1 MIPAQP
7 TPSRRLTYADYCLIP
22 GDGMKHEIIDGVHFV
37 SPAPR
42 YIHQRIV
49 VNLVRLLENWAR
61 ETNQG
66 EILVAP
72 FDILLSDH
80 DVVQPDVLYISDE
93 NRGILNEKNAQGA
106 PDLLIEI
113 LSPSHPTYDYQLK
126 LSLYQQS
133 GVKEYWIIDP
143 ELEQVHVF
151 RLGETDYE
159 QAGVLRNEPGH
170 VLTTDLLPG
179 FSLEISAVFYRP

>member
-42 YIHQRIV
+42 YIHQQIVMNVARILDTWV
-49 VNLVRLLENWAR
+49 QEHRLGIVLP
-61 ETNQG
+61 
-66 EILVAP
+66 AP

-143 ELEQVHVF
+143 ELEEIWIH
-151 RLGETDYE
+151 RLQGERYGH
-159 QAGVLRNEPGH
+159 AILLRNEGGTFLESPL
-170 VLTTDLLPG
+170 LTG
-179 FSLEISAVFYRP
+179 FSTELRHIFYRP